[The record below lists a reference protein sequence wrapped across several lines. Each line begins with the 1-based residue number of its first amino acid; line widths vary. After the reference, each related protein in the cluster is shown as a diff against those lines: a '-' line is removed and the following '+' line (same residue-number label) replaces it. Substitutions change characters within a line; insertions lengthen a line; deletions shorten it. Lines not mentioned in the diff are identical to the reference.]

1 MRNLKRALSLV
12 LAVVM
17 VIGLMVV
24 GASAVSYNDFS
35 DREEIVNKDAVSM
48 LTTLG
53 IIEGQPD
60 GSYNPTGDVDRAQ
73 MAKMISV
80 ALTNNED
87 CDTLYQNVNSG
98 LTDIAA
104 NWARGYINY
113 CYVRGIIAG
122 RGDNTFDPSANVTG
136 VEAAKM
142 LLAALGY
149 NAEIEGL
156 VGPDWALNTAAL
168 AQQLG
173 IFRNFTKDVSEP
185 LSRDDAALLIY
196 NALDVELIQEYRNG
210 YAIAYDD
217 SRTILSSVFGVIRVE
232 GVVSANEWAQLER
245 TDSDAALR
253 EGRTTLENVVWYD
266 STTANTRVEEGVVE
280 DQPVTFN
287 WSTSVD
293 MIGKAVTMYVEKTT
307 ILANSTVIGVATND
321 DMNVIHTTAAA
332 EDTSS
337 DYLRGTGVSVNETTE
352 YYVNYGY
359 QANEAAAIE
368 TINEHAN
375 YDLDPTTDYD
385 YFVANGIPVEV
396 IDNDD
401 DGIAEYVLYTLETL
415 SEVRSYSERN
425 EEFTLYAPGRDTDGD
440 LDNTVDSFAVDFAD
454 AVYPNDDTIAADD
467 LVLYVQYGGRTYIT
481 APEIVTGTMTLVDRD
496 RDDELFIT
504 IDDGETYYQSY
515 ILDAAS
521 PNDPDIENFD
531 ITEARDEVGFDTM
544 YDFILDTAGYIVA
557 FRPAEETA
565 PAYAL
570 VLSSAWTQNALDVNG
585 QVKILKADGT
595 EQTYDINWDASAKN
609 VFWPWVTDGDSRYSN
624 AEKSDASDALERYLG
639 TRDVDQGD
647 GVNTLNSAAGTV
659 IEYSLNEDDVLT
671 IKNVLNLNTLSP
683 STSEITTADVD
694 SNDIAYIAENTNAN
708 VVSTVG
714 SVNSNAPYTDNLQYT
729 LETDYE
735 NGDGYVN
742 VDVNGS
748 HAEITYAVDL
758 NTVAFY
764 YVNSTT
770 YGVATGW
777 ENMSDVDRGTSVQIY
792 PVLEKDDRTDSYVP
806 TKLAEVVLFNAEPTS
821 NTEDWLLVLTA
832 NAVSSNT
839 IRLNVVFEDGTTAAI
854 NVDRDTYET
863 EFDQNGSYMVAYT
876 YSQNSDGT
884 YELDT
889 DSRTGAT
896 TARLLQNGTLSVT
909 RNSDYTY
916 GGSKYPTIVTA
927 SQVWDVTDASS
938 ADDEVDPGQFSYD
951 LLKNAVIIT
960 TNEDRVLQT
969 AWVWD
974 RDVND
979 AGDGV
984 VDLGNARVELDTDH
998 DMYLVYNPNN
1008 ELTRTEIGDAVLA
1021 DLRNKNATDLEYV
1034 QHSEQP
1040 GILGVVTGR
1049 TAGGTRFTYTV
1060 GNAYLLSYNGDEL
1073 GLYPR
1078 YWLSYNRTNDTVSY
1092 NGSVTVDM
1100 SGVVSSDLLAGD
1112 ATMMLATLTSTGTVV
1127 PELSAP
1133 YSFTAAYVYSIAQRD
1148 EAYANTWV
1156 IMLEDGYL
1164 ADDPTD
1170 SRITGVY
1177 SDEACTVSADGNYYA
1192 KGTTLYI
1199 KTTQDW
1205 YQLDDKLTGTV
1216 DLGNGVYSFPINADM
1231 VAATDFTVL
1240 TYTVAAQT
1248 DTGVGIYNDVAC
1260 TTPATGAIPAG
1271 TTLYVK
1277 ATGVDGRAAL
1287 SDDTVDALEPV
1298 ANVPGVYSFVL
1309 EDNVPA
1315 TAFETQATYSVGR
1328 QSDTAVKVYKDA
1340 ACTQE
1345 VAYGRSS
1352 AGGEEFVAGTVL
1364 YIQLTG
1370 SNNDVTS
1377 ASSITLNP
1385 VSGMSKVWSFAIN
1398 QAIYSTEFTGTP

>member
-24 GASAVSYNDFS
+24 GAGAVSYNDFP
-35 DREEIVNKDAVSM
+35 DRDEIVNTDAVSM

-53 IIEGQPD
+53 IIEGTDQGTFD
-60 GSYNPTGDVDRAQ
+60 PTGDVDRAM

-87 CDTLYQNVNSG
+87 CDTLYTNVDSG
-98 LTDIAA
+98 LTDISA

-185 LSRDDAALLIY
+185 LNRDDAALLIY

-217 SRTILSSVFGVIRVE
+217 HRTILSSVFGVIRVE
-232 GVVSANEWAQLER
+232 GIVVANEWAQLQE

-253 EGRTTLENVVWYD
+253 EGRTTLDEVVWYD
-266 STTANTRVEEGVVE
+266 STTANTRVPEGVE
-280 DQPVTFN
+280 EAEPVTFN
-287 WSTSVD
+287 LTTPEEY
-293 MIGKAVTMYVEKTT
+293 IGKAVTLYVEKTT
-307 ILANSTVIGVATND
+307 ILANSNVVGVATND
-321 DMNVIHTTAAA
+321 DMNVVVSTDESNDAAT
-332 EDTSS
+332 DLL
-337 DYLRGTGVSVNETTE
+337 DGTGLTVDENTE

-359 QANEAAAIE
+359 YRTASAAQE
-368 TINEHAN
+368 RINN
-375 YDLDPTTDYD
+375 YLPDVTGRDFNL
-385 YFVANGIPVEV
+385 NGIRTEV

-401 DGIAEYVLYTLETL
+401 DGLVDYVLYKQETL
-415 SEVRSYSERN
+415 SQVVRYSERN
-425 EEFTLYAPGRDTDGD
+425 ETVSLYQLDRGTNDRLDGTGSTFTED
-440 LDNTVDSFAVDFAD
+440 LEDVVM
-454 AVYPNDDTIAADD
+454 DDTMTLAAED
-467 LVLYVQYGGRTYIT
+467 LVLFIQYGGRTYIT

>member
-53 IIEGQPD
+53 IIEGLPD
-60 GSYNPTGDVDRAQ
+60 GSYDPSGDVDRAM

-98 LTDIAA
+98 LTDISA

-122 RGDNTFDPSANVTG
+122 RGNNTFDPDSNVTG

-142 LLAALGY
+142 LLTALGY

-185 LSRDDAALLIY
+185 LNRDDAALLIY

-217 SRTILSSVFGVIRVE
+217 HRTILSSVFGVIRVE
-232 GVVSANEWAQLER
+232 GIVVDNEWAQLQE

-253 EGRTTLENVVWYD
+253 EGRTTLDEVVWYD
-266 STTANTRVEEGVVE
+266 STTANTRVPEGVE
-280 DQPVTFN
+280 EAEPVTFN
-287 WSTSVD
+287 LTTPEEY
-293 MIGKAVTMYVEKTT
+293 IGKAVTLYVEKTT
-307 ILANSTVIGVATND
+307 ILANSNVVGVATND
-321 DMNVIHTTAAA
+321 DMNVVVSTDESNDAAT
-332 EDTSS
+332 DLL
-337 DYLRGTGVSVNETTE
+337 DGTGLTVDENTE

-359 QANEAAAIE
+359 YRTASAAQE
-368 TINEHAN
+368 RINN
-375 YDLDPTTDYD
+375 YLPDVTGRDFNL
-385 YFVANGIPVEV
+385 NGIRTEV

-401 DGIAEYVLYTLETL
+401 DGLVDYVLYKQETL
-415 SEVRSYSERN
+415 SQVVRYSERN
-425 EEFTLYAPGRDTDGD
+425 ETVSLYQLDRGTNDRLDGTGSTFTED
-440 LDNTVDSFAVDFAD
+440 LEDVVM
-454 AVYPNDDTIAADD
+454 DDTMTLAAED
-467 LVLYVQYGGRTYIT
+467 LVLFIQYGGRTYIT